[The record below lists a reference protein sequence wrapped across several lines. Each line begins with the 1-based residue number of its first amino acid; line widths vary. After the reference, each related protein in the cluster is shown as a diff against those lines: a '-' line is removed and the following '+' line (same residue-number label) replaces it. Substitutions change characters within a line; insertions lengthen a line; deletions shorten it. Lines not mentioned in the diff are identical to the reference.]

1 MTKPAPDKTINFR
14 FHEDEYFDKVIDYI
28 AGTYGQHYGHEVDGK
43 NVQVVDLWEG
53 MGSLLTT
60 SRDTAIKYLVRYGRK
75 GGYNDKDLL
84 KAIHYTLLMMYAARN
99 EDRKEDPQA
108 EPAKQEDTPTK
119 LVWDYDSSRLPPGTV
134 FPDNQP
140 VRQSL
145 FAPGY
150 SG

>member
-1 MTKPAPDKTINFR
+1 MTKSNPDKTTNFR

-28 AGTYGQHYGHEVDGK
+28 AGTYSQHYGHEVDGK

-99 EDRKEDPQA
+99 EQLIDEEPPQA
-108 EPAKQEDTPTK
+108 TK
-119 LVWDYDSSRLPPGTV
+119 ITAPELSPWTYRIPPGTV

-140 VRQSL
+140 ERESL